1 MPKRT
6 KPVSVTELRQNA
18 GRVLRRA
25 CGSNQPIV
33 VTEKGKPQAVLLS
46 LSAYGDLRSDRER
59 ALLRSILRGRR
70 EIQAGRSHSVDEVLS
85 DLQKVLSRA
94 PK

>member
-1 MPKRT
+1 LPKRI
-6 KPVSVTELRQNA
+6 KPVSVTELRQNT

-25 CGSNQPIV
+25 RGSKQPIV

-46 LSAYGDLRSDRER
+46 FSAYGDLRSDRER

-70 EIQAGRSHSVDEVLS
+70 EIRAGRSHSVEDVLD
-85 DLQKVLSRA
+85 DLRKVLSRA
-94 PK
+94 QK

>member
-6 KPVSVTELRQNA
+6 KPVSVTELRQHA
-18 GRVLRRA
+18 GRVVRRA

-59 ALLRSILRGRR
+59 AMLRSILRGRR
-70 EIQAGRSHSVDEVLS
+70 EIQAGRSHSMEEVLS

-94 PK
+94 SK